1 MGIRGLA
8 GWVSWAA
15 SETIRSPDWS
25 EYRGKRVG
33 FDVLGFL
40 YKAKSR
46 RIDPF
51 TYLANFIACAKGLG
65 IELMPVFDGKPP
77 EEKRDALMERSRR
90 RETASHTSIQ
100 LTSDLNTVPMNT
112 VQRTEVLEIVKR
124 LSQTATYLTSLER
137 DTAKQ
142 LFYAC
147 GIVSYNATEEA
158 DDVLAY
164 FSKREEIYA
173 VISNDYDLLTRGVER
188 LLVPDFYAQ
197 PGDAAG
203 WKSYNL
209 SEILRSV
216 QFSYTQFV
224 EMCVLMGSDYT
235 SGCKS
240 LPYKSAYWAIKYR
253 GGLDKTLKVIGVSD
267 TVKYIRAIEKLM
279 GTDLSATELMG
290 EKQWE
295 KFRSGPHLVEPESL
309 TEMSDTILSE
319 ITPECLLA
327 LQKV

>member
-1 MGIRGLA
+1 MR
-8 GWVSWAA
+8 
-15 SETIRSPDWS
+15 T
-25 EYRGKRVG
+25 
-33 FDVLGFL
+33 
-40 YKAKSR
+40 
-46 RIDPF
+46 
-51 TYLANFIACAKGLG
+51 
-65 IELMPVFDGKPP
+65 
-77 EEKRDALMERSRR
+77 ALR
-90 RETASHTSIQ
+90 AQ
-100 LTSDLNTVPMNT
+100 
-112 VQRTEVLEIVKR
+112 VLEIVKR
-124 LSQTATYLTSLER
+124 LSHTATYLTSLER

-197 PGDAAG
+197 PGDAGG
-203 WKSYNL
+203 WKSYTL
-209 SEILRSV
+209 SGILKSV
-216 QFSYTQFV
+216 QFTYTQFV

-253 GGLDKTLKVIGVSD
+253 GSLEKSLKVIGVSS
-267 TVKYIRAIEKLM
+267 TVKYIRAIEKLI
-279 GTDLSATELMG
+279 GSDISAADLMG
-290 EKQWE
+290 EKQWD
-295 KFRSGPHLVEPESL
+295 KFRCGPHAVEPDSL
-309 TEMSDTILSE
+309 AEMSDTILSE
-319 ITPECLLA
+319 ITPECLIA